1 METDTGGDGQRLQKE
16 CSMTGRIG
24 ARLAELGIV
33 LPRQAAPAGAYVPNV
48 VIGNLVFVSGQL
60 PILDG
65 ELKYTGRVGSEL
77 TVAHGYAAARLCGL
91 NLLAQVREVCEGDFD
106 RVKRVVKLGG
116 FVQCTT
122 EFTEQPKVV
131 NGVSDLM
138 MEALFANRVDVWQN
152 GGNAGGSGRWTGR
165 DFRLG

>member
-1 METDTGGDGQRLQKE
+1 
-16 CSMTGRIG
+16 MTGRIG

-33 LPRQAAPAGAYVPNV
+33 LPKQAAPAGAYVPNV
-48 VIGNLVFVSGQL
+48 VVGDLVFVSGQL

-65 ELKYTGRVGSEL
+65 EVKYTGRVGAEL

-106 RVKRVVKLGG
+106 RVKRVIKLGG
-116 FVQCTT
+116 FVHCTV
-122 EFTEQPKVV
+122 EFTEHPKVL

-138 MEALFANRVDVWQN
+138 MEVFGEAGRHARIAVGASALPLGAAVEVDAVFQI
-152 GGNAGGSGRWTGR
+152 G
-165 DFRLG
+165 